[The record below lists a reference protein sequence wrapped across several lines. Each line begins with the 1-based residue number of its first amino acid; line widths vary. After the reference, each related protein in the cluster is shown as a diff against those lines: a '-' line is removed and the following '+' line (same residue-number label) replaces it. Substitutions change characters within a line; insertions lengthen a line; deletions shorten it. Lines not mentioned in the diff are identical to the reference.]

1 MDSLKEMTFFKS
13 ESSSSEL
20 ANQFQMLLDKFCAHI
35 KKEGLANVTSY
46 TQDSL
51 DRFHTLPSD
60 KKITI
65 IKNFHDY
72 YELCVECVAAGI
84 SLKDGRKMLWKLLPT
99 LGLRPTSDL
108 FDNLHDDHVIEV
120 YRPDFTQVFR
130 NIKFLELCSY
140 PIADL
145 YIQPWTELFDRPQQ
159 ITNSIIKSIQKCL
172 STGTATSCDVPVHEL
187 YERSSSMNQILKI
200 EQGRFSP
207 LFDKFGKPAAFV
219 GTLNATIISR
229 NITVNSN
236 RAATKQ
242 RSLHLE
248 EKLP

>member
-35 KKEGLANVTSY
+35 KKEGLANATSY

-72 YELCVECVAAGI
+72 YELCVECVTAGI

-130 NIKFLELCSY
+130 NIKFS
-140 PIADL
+140 A
-145 YIQPWTELFDRPQQ
+145 LFVMQCRKKGRLLFLRMRTPGGF
-159 ITNSIIKSIQKCL
+159 IPECR
-172 STGTATSCDVPVHEL
+172 TSNESV
-187 YERSSSMNQILKI
+187 
-200 EQGRFSP
+200 
-207 LFDKFGKPAAFV
+207 
-219 GTLNATIISR
+219 TIIWNPSPHIAVVYR
-229 NITVNSN
+229 L
-236 RAATKQ
+236 RLQ
-242 RSLHLE
+242 SLFVRP
-248 EKLP
+248 LPFKG